1 MFGAHKHAFINRNAC
16 DERID
21 GFFLSL
27 NSQWQI
33 LGARYFV
40 VKIGCSRFHFPCY
53 NFLLPEFFPARN
65 GKSFLINQMLFLEH
79 WKNSQHEIF
88 FICWNCFPLMFDHF
102 RFCLPKF
109 CGCVPVDERDGRA
122 SEKYQKE
129 FECSARNIATAKFC
143 IGGNIGREKY
153 AFSHYLFRKCGCD
166 TVLPC
171 KISHSRECSNNML
184 WLWIEFDAYIC
195 KTLECGRGGKALE
208 KIYM

>member
-27 NSQWQI
+27 NSQWKI

-88 FICWNCFPLMFDHF
+88 FLFVGIVFSINVRSFSILLAKILRLRSGRWT
-102 RFCLPKF
+102 R
-109 CGCVPVDERDGRA
+109 RA
-122 SEKYQKE
+122 SEWKISKRIRMLGPEYCNRQILHRWKYWAGKICIQPLFISKMWLWH
-129 FECSARNIATAKFC
+129 SSTMQNIAFQK
-143 IGGNIGREKY
+143 
-153 AFSHYLFRKCGCD
+153 
-166 TVLPC
+166 
-171 KISHSRECSNNML
+171 M
-184 WLWIEFDAYIC
+184 
-195 KTLECGRGGKALE
+195 
-208 KIYM
+208 